1 MHVPGRLQD
10 VPVGDELRL
19 SLHGLGDVL
28 LARGGGFGDD
38 FSGQLAER
46 VTLHRDLEGFVVS
59 EGRRMDLEAPGD
71 ELFFQ
76 GRDELL
82 SGARSGE

>member
-1 MHVPGRLQD
+1 MHVAVRLQD

-19 SLHGLGDVL
+19 GFHGLGDFL

-38 FSGQLAER
+38 FAGQFAER

-76 GRDELL
+76 GRDELQ
-82 SGARSGE
+82 SRARSGE